1 MDEPRLN
8 LPEQTVSELAMA
20 LKRTIED
27 SYGYVRVRGEL
38 GKVSYHGNG
47 HVYFDL
53 KDDRACIAGVIWRS
67 TAPRI
72 KLRLEAGLEVLITGR
87 LTTYP
92 GRSQYQIIVETLE
105 PAGLGALMALLEER
119 KQKLAAEGLFDE
131 ARKQLLP
138 FLPAV
143 IGVVTSPTGAVIRDI
158 LHRLADRFPRRV
170 LLWPVKVQGEG
181 SAAEVAAAIDG
192 FNALPEH
199 GTSSLPPRP
208 DLIIV
213 ARGGGSLEDLWS
225 FNEEIVVR
233 AAAASFIPLIS
244 AVGHETDVTLLDFVA
259 DRRAPTPTAAA
270 EMAVPVRAD
279 LMVDIDS
286 LARRGLASWRRN
298 QDARRNELRS
308 AVRALPAADEVL
320 ALPRQRLDHAS
331 AALRRALHANAQI
344 HRVGYSRIAG
354 RLSAHLLRGTVER
367 RRERLGVF
375 TARAERA
382 LRNFVTARRARAERG
397 AQLLAAYSYR
407 GVLARGFAL
416 VRDAAGQP
424 LRTAAAVGAGMP
436 IEIEFSEGRVG
447 ARADG
452 PPSAEPSEP
461 AKPRGRRGGGA
472 GQGDLF

>member
-1 MDEPRLN
+1 MNEPRVN
-8 LPEQTVSELAMA
+8 LPELTVSELSMA

-27 SYGYVRVRGEL
+27 AYGYVRVRGEL

-53 KDDRACIAGVIWRS
+53 KDDRACVAGVIWRS

-72 KLRLEAGLEVLITGR
+72 KLKLEAGLEVVITGR

-92 GRSQYQIIVETLE
+92 GRSQYQIIAETVEA
-105 PAGLGALMALLEER
+105 AGLGALMALLEER

-138 FLPAV
+138 YLPLV

-170 LLWPVKVQGEG
+170 LVWPVKVQGEG
-181 SAAEVAAAIDG
+181 SAAEVAAAIEG
-192 FNALPEH
+192 FNALPER
-199 GTSSLPPRP
+199 GALPRP

-233 AAAASFIPLIS
+233 AAAASLVPLIS

-270 EMAVPVRAD
+270 EMAVPVRAE
-279 LMVDIDS
+279 LLLDIGS
-286 LARRGLASWRRN
+286 LAGRALASWQRN
-298 QDARRNELRS
+298 QQARRTELR
-308 AVRALPAADEVL
+308 AARRALPDAEDVL
-320 ALPRQRLDHAS
+320 ALPRQRLDHA
-331 AALRRALHANAQI
+331 AERLRRGLRANAQI
-344 HRVGYSRIAG
+344 HRVLFSRTGG
-354 RLSAHLLRGTVER
+354 RLSPHLLRGGVER
-367 RRERLGVF
+367 RRERLGGF
-375 TARAERA
+375 AERA
-382 LRNFVTARRARAERG
+382 GRSFRNLVAVRRARADRG
-397 AQLLAAYSYR
+397 GELLAAFSYR

-416 VRDAAGQP
+416 VRDGAGQP
-424 LRTAAAVGAGMP
+424 LRTVAAVSAGMP
-436 IEIEFSEGRVG
+436 IEIEFSDGRVG
-447 ARADG
+447 ARADDAVDIADG
-452 PPSAEPSEP
+452 AVT
-461 AKPRGRRGGGA
+461 KPRPRRGGGSS